1 MNSSQ
6 TNSSIKKCEHCLQW
20 SDGEKAFCEHC
31 GEILDKK
38 YREERAELEKEQREG
53 TPFMKRV
60 KLKQANNSILWKL
73 IEKSLQSGQM
83 LLIAFFIIIT
93 IILALMPG

>member
-6 TNSSIKKCEHCLQW
+6 TNSSIKKCEHCLKW
-20 SDGEKAFCEHC
+20 TDGEKAFCEHC

-38 YREERAELEKEQREG
+38 YREERAELEKEQSEG

-60 KLKQANNSILWKL
+60 QLKQAKNSFFWKL
-73 IEKSLQSGQM
+73 VEKSLQSGQM